1 LLDLHNLYANAVNF
15 GRDPFEL
22 LREVPFERVRSVHL
36 SGGVEVADGA
46 GRVHLLD
53 DHLHDPPEIVFEL
66 LEEVASYAPLGLTVI
81 VERDGAYPEFDRVL
95 DQLQRARLALA
106 RGRAGL
112 QRSSPR
118 KCGDHQPDKRAD
130 DGLQHLLAAI
140 LSDPDR
146 AGTFLLNRKSFAD
159 ALGVKLEG
167 HPELLSMDQE
177 TLLLAARSYAS
188 KRDPERSGRTRRNPA
203 HRCSDMQG
211 FGT

>member
-1 LLDLHNLYANAVNF
+1 
-15 GRDPFEL
+15 
-22 LREVPFERVRSVHL
+22 
-36 SGGVEVADGA
+36 
-46 GRVHLLD
+46 
-53 DHLHDPPEIVFEL
+53 
-66 LEEVASYAPLGLTVI
+66 
-81 VERDGAYPEFDRVL
+81 
-95 DQLQRARLALA
+95 
-106 RGRAGL
+106 L
-112 QRSSPR
+112 QRSSAR
-118 KCGDHQPDKRAD
+118 KCVDHQPNNRAD

-211 FGT
+211 FET